1 MAFKACNGDALL
13 DLFNSM
19 GGLKLSEKEQLLD
32 ELQSAMSDFADPN
45 CLTSQSGNSIAGML
59 PQKAPKDNHMVH
71 DELQTAMSDFADPNN
86 CSTSQSG
93 DSIAGMLPQKA
104 PKDNHMVHDLQQ
116 ELRQT
121 TMKLECKLS
130 ELSAAQNQLQTAC
143 EKILHQQSCLHK
155 REEQVLDLKLE
166 LALHKQKAQH
176 ATEESTSKNNVADND
191 SIAVDAKLQVY
202 GDLLQQKE
210 EELNKCAA
218 RVIELDVAKKA
229 LRTQVLKMEEL
240 LSLRKAQQDSSM
252 IEQQQSPFI
261 RSRSVVPSPKVP
273 IRVTPGSPSGQAR
286 VLTQSYS
293 VQVPGVPP
301 SPSVQSRVLPQP
313 SSDPAHALQKSFAL
327 GRKLQAQL
335 EILEQ
340 SKEFVQIRRNE
351 SNKAIQTATGNLA
364 QW

>member
-1 MAFKACNGDALL
+1 MDGI
-13 DLFNSM
+13 
-19 GGLKLSEKEQLLD
+19 SE
-32 ELQSAMSDFADPN
+32 
-45 CLTSQSGNSIAGML
+45 SGNSIAGML
-59 PQKAPKDNHMVH
+59 PQKAPKHNHMVH
-71 DELQTAMSDFADPNN
+71 DVLQTAMSDFADPNN

-155 REEQVLDLKLE
+155 RDEQVLDLKLE

-176 ATEESTSKNNVADND
+176 ATEESTSKNNVANND

-210 EELNKCAA
+210 EELNKCAD

-252 IEQQQSPFI
+252 IEQQQQRLRKASMKQQQQQQQSPFI

-340 SKEFVQIRRNE
+340 SKKFVQIRRNE